1 MRKWGHPTIRE
12 HHKTQ
17 GCQYVVPELVQE
29 PISQIRTLRVQGGE
43 MLKEWAPS
51 RLQEP
56 AARSVGAFSCL
67 SLCAY
72 MTGWFVEASGCI
84 PVPSFDF

>member
-1 MRKWGHPTIRE
+1 MRKWGHPTFRE

-43 MLKEWAPS
+43 TLKEWAPS